1 MAQET
6 TFWPEFNE
14 DGGADEDQAID
25 DFLNVLLE
33 IDTETLE
40 SQGKGGG
47 GTAKGKTSRSVRI
60 KAEASVADPPGTSY
74 SPGVGS
80 VFDEGAHHHHLSHEA
95 AAADLLT
102 QHQLRQQVDTQM
114 NPHARHLSDPMG
126 GGGGQFGGGGDGWHH
141 PGMADFSIFAH
152 QFQHNPAL
160 GGFGASAAADP
171 AGTVGGGDGKM
182 RLRWT
187 PELHKRFVDAVN
199 RLGGLELA
207 TPKGIMQLMEV
218 DGMTI
223 QHVKSHLQKYR
234 LQDPG
239 DRDVLGGDVKR
250 GREGDDAGGAAG
262 GKRVRRRPSAAER
275 SAARARAA
283 EQKAREEREA
293 AAAAAAAAAEA
304 AAAAIDAERRMSSGG
319 HGDLLRM
326 EGGHHM
332 PPYADAG
339 IRTGDLP
346 MTTIDTT
353 SGLPS
358 VDTHDARL
366 AILGVQDD
374 DHLDAAAK
382 AAGLGTA
389 GRSPEDVSIAL
400 MKQIEMQSEL
410 HTQLMEQRKLQQR
423 IEAHGK
429 YLESIL
435 ERQQRQ
441 QHQQHLNK
449 VHGDGMPPGSLR

>member
-1 MAQET
+1 MAHET

-40 SQGKGGG
+40 SQGEGGG
-47 GTAKGKTSRSVRI
+47 GTAKGKISSSRGDRI
-60 KAEASVADPPGTSY
+60 RAEASVADPRGTSY
-74 SPGVGS
+74 SRGVGA
-80 VFDEGAHHHHLSHEA
+80 VFDEGAHHHHLSHET

-114 NPHARHLSDPMG
+114 SSHARHLSDPMAG
-126 GGGGQFGGGGDGWHH
+126 TGGQFGGIGDGWHP
-141 PGMADFSIFAH
+141 PGMADFSIFAQ
-152 QFQHNPAL
+152 QFQHNNPAL
-160 GGFGASAAADP
+160 GGFGVAGSATARDRT
-171 AGTVGGGDGKM
+171 AGTNGGNDGKM

-218 DGMTI
+218 EGMTI

-234 LQDPG
+234 LQDPD
-239 DRDVLGGDVKR
+239 DRDVLNDDGKR
-250 GREGDDAGGAAG
+250 AGEGEGAGAAPRS
-262 GKRVRRRPSAAER
+262 KRVRRRPSAAER
-275 SAARARAA
+275 SQARARAS
-283 EQKAREEREA
+283 EQKAHEQREA

-304 AAAAIDAERRMSSGG
+304 AAAIGLERRLSSGS
-319 HGDLLRM
+319 HGDLLGTV
-326 EGGHHM
+326 GGHPM
-332 PPYADAG
+332 PSFAHAG
-339 IRTGDLP
+339 GL

-353 SGLPS
+353 SGLPT
-358 VDTHDARL
+358 VDDHDARL
-366 AILGVQDD
+366 ALLGVEND
-374 DHLDAAAK
+374 DHLDAAAR

-389 GRSPEDVSIAL
+389 GRTPEDVSAAL
-400 MKQIEMQSEL
+400 MKPIEMQSQL
-410 HTQLMEQRKLQQR
+410 HEQLMEQRKLQQR

-441 QHQQHLNK
+441 QHQQHQNEDSL
-449 VHGDGMPPGSLR
+449 PPGSLS